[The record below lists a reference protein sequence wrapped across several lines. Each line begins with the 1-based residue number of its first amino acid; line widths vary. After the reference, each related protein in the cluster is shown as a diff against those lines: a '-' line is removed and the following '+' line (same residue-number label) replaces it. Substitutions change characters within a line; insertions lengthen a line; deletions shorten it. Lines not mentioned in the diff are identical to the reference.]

1 MKQLS
6 VASHQGKNQFITEI
20 ATISAVQHR
29 NLVTLYGCCIEGN
42 RRLLV
47 YEYLENKS
55 LDQALFGMILNNH
68 VIHNNQRNIIL
79 CLLKYQILLTFLAY
93 NCFLRQK
100 KKGKKKG
107 FYLYCIVK
115 LQKFSSRSLFVL
127 KDNRSSCY
135 QILSQIIQCYDLL
148 CCNSTL
154 CTKSHL

>member
-6 VASHQGKNQFITEI
+6 VLSHQGNRQFIAEI

-29 NLVTLYGCCIEGN
+29 NLVTLYGCCIEGD

-55 LDQALFGMILNNH
+55 LDQALFGMFLNNH
-68 VIHNNQRNIIL
+68 SLIKHSL
-79 CLLKYQILLTFLAY
+79 CLLKYQILLIFLAY

-115 LQKFSSRSLFVL
+115 LQKLSSRSLFVR
-127 KDNRSSCY
+127 KDNRSTCY
-135 QILSQIIQCYDLL
+135 QVLSQIIQFYDLSL
-148 CCNSTL
+148 Q
-154 CTKSHL
+154 